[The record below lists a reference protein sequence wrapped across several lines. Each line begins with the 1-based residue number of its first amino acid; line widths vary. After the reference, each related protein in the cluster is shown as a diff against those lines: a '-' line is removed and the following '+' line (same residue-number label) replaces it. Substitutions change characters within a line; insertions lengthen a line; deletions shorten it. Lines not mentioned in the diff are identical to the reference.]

1 MEDVF
6 FMVLCF
12 FISCGIILFGI
23 KIDKETFKEQRMN
36 SLIFSLL
43 TPFPVVLS
51 LSFYLFKI
59 FAIGVGLAIL
69 YSIFYDVYSYFW
81 L

>member
-1 MEDVF
+1 MEDIF

-23 KIDKETFKEQRMN
+23 KIDKETFKEHRMN

-43 TPFPVVLS
+43 TPFPIVLS

-81 L
+81 F

>member
-1 MEDVF
+1 MEDIF
-6 FMVLCF
+6 FMALCF

-43 TPFPVVLS
+43 TPFPIVLS
-51 LSFYLFKI
+51 LSFYLFEI

-69 YSIFYDVYSYFW
+69 YSISYDVYSYFW

>member
-1 MEDVF
+1 MEDIF
-6 FMVLCF
+6 FMILCF
-12 FISCGIILFGI
+12 LISCGIILFGI
-23 KIDKETFKEQRMN
+23 KIDKETFKEHRMN

-43 TPFPVVLS
+43 TPFPIVLS

-81 L
+81 F

>member
-1 MEDVF
+1 MEDIF
-6 FMVLCF
+6 FMALCF

-43 TPFPVVLS
+43 TPFSIVLS

-69 YSIFYDVYSYFW
+69 YSISYDVYSYFW

>member
-1 MEDVF
+1 MEDIF
-6 FMVLCF
+6 FMALCF
-12 FISCGIILFGI
+12 FISCGMILFGI

-43 TPFPVVLS
+43 TPFPIVLS

-69 YSIFYDVYSYFW
+69 YSIFYDVYGYFS

>member
-1 MEDVF
+1 MEDIF
-6 FMVLCF
+6 FMALCF

-23 KIDKETFKEQRMN
+23 KIDKEIFKEQRMN

-43 TPFPVVLS
+43 TPFPIVLS

-59 FAIGVGLAIL
+59 FAIGVGVAIL
-69 YSIFYDVYSYFW
+69 YSIFYDVYGYFS